1 LKKPRAKTAQD
12 VHPETSK
19 AFYGRQ
25 QSGRLTTGH
34 YQTRQELEIALWRDL
49 IHSSGL
55 MPWRDL
61 GERHGVSPSTARNI
75 AKTMIV
81 RKQNEL

>member
-1 LKKPRAKTAQD
+1 MKKSRAKTEPG
-12 VHPETSK
+12 VHPETGK
-19 AFYGRQ
+19 AFHGRQ

-61 GERHGVSPSTARNI
+61 GERHGISPSTARNI
-75 AKTMIV
+75 VKTLIV
-81 RKQNEL
+81 RKQSE